1 LQLLLIRHAL
11 PLTGTDPA
19 LSPLGHEMAAR
30 LPAALSRHTITRVI
44 TSPQARARQTA
55 QPLAAALGL
64 PVDVDE
70 RFAEYDYGLPGY
82 LPIEQMR
89 VQDPEGWARLL
100 RGELPD
106 GVDVDAFRH
115 RVTSAADDL
124 SSTAGKTD
132 VIALVCHGG
141 VIGILLQRA
150 LDTPGWAGTFLIDYV
165 SITHLEASRDG
176 RSKVLGVNNI
186 EHVWSLLSRSTKD

>member
-11 PLTGTDPA
+11 PLAGTDPA

-30 LPAALSRHTITRVI
+30 LPAALRRHQVTRVV

-55 QPLAAALGL
+55 QPLGASLGL

-89 VQDPEGWARLL
+89 VQDPEQWARLV
-100 RGELPD
+100 RGQLPD

-115 RVTSAADDL
+115 RVTAAADDL
-124 SSTAGKTD
+124 SSTAGETD

-150 LDTPGWAGTFLIDYV
+150 LDAPEWAGTFLIDYV
-165 SITHLEASRDG
+165 SITHLEVARGG
-176 RSKVLGVNNI
+176 RSKVLGINNI
-186 EHVWSLLSRSTKD
+186 EHVWSLLPRLTKD

>member
-1 LQLLLIRHAL
+1 
-11 PLTGTDPA
+11 
-19 LSPLGHEMAAR
+19 MAAR
-30 LPAALSRHTITRVI
+30 LPAALRRHQVTRVV

-55 QPLAAALGL
+55 QPLGASLGL

-89 VQDPEGWARLL
+89 VQDPEQWARLV
-100 RGELPD
+100 RGQLPD

-115 RVTSAADDL
+115 RVTAAADDL
-124 SSTAGKTD
+124 SSTAGETD

-150 LDTPGWAGTFLIDYV
+150 LDAPEWAGTFLIDYV
-165 SITHLEASRDG
+165 SITHLEVARGG
-176 RSKVLGVNNI
+176 RSKVLGINNI
-186 EHVWSLLSRSTKD
+186 EHVWSLLPRLTKD